1 MNPILIGAGMA
12 AGNTLLN
19 GLGMSMQSESS
30 KDLMDYQWQNFMS
43 PKAQVNAMA
52 QAGLNP
58 ASLLGEGKGSF
69 ASPSVAMPSSIPV
82 QLGGVDTLAN
92 YLVAKSQAKKNDVD
106 TRLSD
111 IEAQNKQFE
120 LDLAKTFS
128 SKERVANL
136 LSAYKAL
143 QLQDDEHSRNE
154 WTIAKEKALSEL
166 SGIQKDTAQK
176 VLDNMDT
183 QIQQEN
189 KQREEGIKLTQEK
202 QKTEKSSQSANYAS
216 ANASNTQASV
226 NREMARYQRVIADVE
241 ESSSPFKLENLLRHY
256 AASNMIS
263 DADYQEAYRRYE
275 RLKSINAD
283 NDKHEWNKALDAF
296 MFYLEEHVKGLSPFV
311 SAATTNYST
320 K

>member
-1 MNPILIGAGMA
+1 MSPLLIGAGMA
-12 AGNTLLN
+12 AGNTALN
-19 GLGMSMQSESS
+19 AIGIGQQTGAS
-30 KDLMDYQWQNFMS
+30 KDLMRYQWDNFMS
-43 PKAQVNAMA
+43 PAAQVREMA
-52 QAGLNP
+52 KAGLNP
-58 ASLLGEGKGSF
+58 AAMFGDGKGAF

-106 TRLSD
+106 THLLD

-120 LDLAKTFS
+120 LDLNRAFA

-154 WTIAKEKALSEL
+154 WQIAKEKSLSEL
-166 SGIQKDTAQK
+166 TGIQKDTAQK

-189 KQREEGIKLTQEK
+189 RQREASINLTKEQ
-202 QKTEKSSQSANYAS
+202 QKTQKTQQTANVAS
-216 ANASNTQASV
+216 ANASNAQAANLAEQTKYQKIV
-226 NREMARYQRVIADVE
+226 NDIKESGKTFELEHLIRQYQADNKVSDATAEQALTMLRRYQQLNE
-241 ESSSPFKLENLLRHY
+241 
-256 AASNMIS
+256 
-263 DADYQEAYRRYE
+263 
-275 RLKSINAD
+275 
-283 NDKHEWNKALDAF
+283 NDKNAAANYLNY
-296 MFYLEEHVKGLSPFV
+296 MFWFLKEQMPNLPVVPFL
-311 SAATTNYST
+311 NIG